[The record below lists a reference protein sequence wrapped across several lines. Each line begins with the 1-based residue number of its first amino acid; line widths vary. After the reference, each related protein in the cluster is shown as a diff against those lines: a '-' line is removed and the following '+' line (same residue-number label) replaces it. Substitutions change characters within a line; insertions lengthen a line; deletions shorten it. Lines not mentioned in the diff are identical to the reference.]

1 MQRATVIDG
10 VVATAGI
17 SMAPLWWAGWIEGV
31 GVALGVGL
39 TLCVGIIRLRIAL
52 LDLRERRRQIAKRI
66 KGRDPE
72 PDVRIEDRD

>member
-31 GVALGVGL
+31 GVAIGVGL

-52 LDLRERRRQIAKRI
+52 LDLRERRRQIATRMQ
-66 KGRDPE
+66 RQDDP
-72 PDVRIEDRD
+72 PDVGEKGQT

>member
-10 VVATAGI
+10 FVATAGI

-66 KGRDPE
+66 EGGDDPPDNQAKGE
-72 PDVRIEDRD
+72 N